1 MSIFVFFYS
10 KIELNSNIN
19 NIQISTDKVGNYTI
33 SGDGGKQYFL
43 LFKIPVLLVR
53 RPNILIVGNIG
64 GTPFASMYTVQE
76 LTDTLQDPRE
86 LSLGGDHAGLTVQM
100 NANLGDMTQLRIAV
114 TTPAGMGVHLN
125 ILVPGGRLIGVQ
137 GG

>member
-1 MSIFVFFYS
+1 
-10 KIELNSNIN
+10 
-19 NIQISTDKVGNYTI
+19 
-33 SGDGGKQYFL
+33 
-43 LFKIPVLLVR
+43 
-53 RPNILIVGNIG
+53 
-64 GTPFASMYTVQE
+64 MYTVQE